1 MCKTLVSK
9 VVVTKFVCQSASLGD
24 HWKVITKVVIFHD
37 QASSFSGLSN

>member
-9 VVVTKFVCQSASLGD
+9 VVVTRFVCRSASLGD

-37 QASSFSGLSN
+37 QDSSVSGVSN